1 MMLTQM
7 ITVMSSSASAQ
18 SADASTASLIGSFLS
33 MVVLFV
39 LFYFIFMRPQRKK
52 EKETQEMRNN
62 IEIGDEIVTIGGI
75 VGIVV
80 RKTNE
85 DTIVLETGGDRNKIR
100 VKLWAVQENITA
112 KEKASSAVSEEKN
125 ISEKKKNK
133 KSDEN

>member
-1 MMLTQM
+1 MMPQM
-7 ITVMSSSASAQ
+7 ITVMSSSTSTQ
-18 SADASTASLIGSFLS
+18 SGEVSTASIIGSFLP
-33 MVVLFV
+33 MVIILV

-52 EKETQEMRNN
+52 EKETQEMRSN

-80 RKTNE
+80 RKTSE

-112 KEKASSAVSEEKN
+112 KEKASATISEEKN
-125 ISEKKKNK
+125 TSEKKKNK
-133 KSDEN
+133 KSEEN

>member
-1 MMLTQM
+1 MLTQM

-18 SADASTASLIGSFLS
+18 SAEVSTASLIGSFLP
-33 MVVLFV
+33 MVIIFV

-52 EKETQEMRNN
+52 EKETQEMRDN

-80 RKTNE
+80 RKTNK
-85 DTIVLETGGDRNKIR
+85 DTIVLETGGDRNKIF
-100 VKLWAVQENITA
+100 VKLWAVQENTTA
-112 KEKASSAVSEEKN
+112 KEKASSAVSEEK
-125 ISEKKKNK
+125 KKNK

>member
-7 ITVMSSSASAQ
+7 FTVMSSSTAAAGQEVGTAQ
-18 SADASTASLIGSFLS
+18 LIGSLLP
-33 MVVLFV
+33 MVIILV

-52 EKETQEMRNN
+52 EKETEAMRSN

-80 RKTNE
+80 RKTGE

-100 VKLWAVQENITA
+100 VKLWAVQDNITA
-112 KEKASSAVSEEKN
+112 KEKASATKAVSEEKDN
-125 ISEKKKNK
+125 SKKNK
-133 KSDEN
+133 KSSEE